1 MRLRS
6 FVLNFIVMSCLFI
19 SMCTSTPKW
28 GTGLLQ
34 LSALVFYDVLNRV
47 KEFFELLFE
56 VKAFDKFH

>member
-19 SMCTSTPKW
+19 SMCTSTSKL

-47 KEFFELLFE
+47 QEFFELLFQIQT
-56 VKAFDKFH
+56 FDKFH